1 MKKKIEKLRQIAGNF
16 EIQIINGFKHVLSS
30 HVDREKTGYDS
41 PNFRNTGKALVGIL
55 HNQTLSQFG
64 ESWVNRK
71 MKAV

>member
-1 MKKKIEKLRQIAGNF
+1 MKKKSEKLKEIADNF
-16 EIQIINGFKHVLSS
+16 EIQISNGVKHVLSS

-55 HNQTLSQFG
+55 HNQTLDQFA
-64 ESWVNRK
+64 ESWVTRK